1 MEILESTGV
10 PIHHWTKN
18 VSFEE
23 AAKQQILNVASLP
36 FIYKHIAVMPDV
48 HYGIGCTIGSVVPT
62 INAIIPACVG
72 VDIGCGMK
80 AVKTNLSASDLPDNL
95 HSLRLKIEENIPV
108 GSNPKL
114 RIGMWKDIPK
124 YVEDAW
130 SPLVDRFNKL
140 CDKYPRF
147 IQTNNIHHLGTLG
160 GGNHFIEICLDTNQ
174 HVWFMLHSG
183 SRGIGNA
190 IGTHFIELAKKDM
203 ERYFINLPDKDLA
216 YLPKG
221 SDHFDDYIESVTWAQ
236 EFARKNRD
244 IMMNILIET
253 VSSELNK
260 EVLIKDIVVDCH
272 HNYIS
277 QENHFG
283 KNVFITRKGAVS
295 ARKDEMGIIPGSMGE
310 RSYIVK
316 GLGNIHS
323 FHSCSHGAGRKMSRI
338 MAKKV
343 VSLKEHQQSLS
354 SVECRKN
361 ETTLDETPNA
371 YKNIDDVMNA
381 QSDLIEIVETLKQI
395 LCVKG

>member
-1 MEILESTGV
+1 MEILNTNV
-10 PIHHWTKN
+10 NPIYHWTKG
-18 VSFEE
+18 VEFEE
-23 AAKQQILNVASLP
+23 QAQQQLINVASLP
-36 FIYKHIAVMPDV
+36 FIHKHISVMPDV

-80 AVKTNLSASDLPDNL
+80 AIKTNLVASDLPDNL

-108 GSNPKL
+108 GSNPRL
-114 RIGMWKDIPK
+114 RIGMWHDIPK
-124 YVEDAW
+124 YVEETW
-130 SPLVDRFNKL
+130 STLSSRFDKL

-147 IQTNNIHHLGTLG
+147 IKTNNINHLGTLG

-183 SRGIGNA
+183 SRGVGNA
-190 IGTHFIELAKKDM
+190 IGTHFIDLAKKDM

-221 SDHFDDYIESVTWAQ
+221 SEYFDDYIKSVTWAQ

-244 IMMNILIET
+244 IMMNTLIST
-253 VSSELNK
+253 VSDELK
-260 EVLIKDIVVDCH
+260 IDIKINDIVVDCH

-295 ARKDEMGIIPGSMGE
+295 ARKDQMGIIPGSMGE

-323 FHSCSHGAGRKMSRI
+323 FNSCSHGAGRKMSRI

-343 VSLKEHQQSLS
+343 VSLKEHQHYLS
-354 SVECRKN
+354 KVECRN
-361 ETTLDETPNA
+361 DETTLDETPNA